1 MQIGFPD
8 SLVVKNSPAEAR
20 DTGDAGSMP
29 GSGRF
34 PEGGNGNPLQ
44 YSCLGIPWTEEP
56 GRLHTVHGV
65 SELDE
70 TKHTQKTQTVEPVI
84 ACCENSCKVLRIIST
99 PKFTI
104 NILLFQSCPLLF
116 HCCSSVTQSIPT
128 LYDPMDCRHTRLPC
142 PSPPPG
148 ACSNS
153 CPLSR
158 WCHPTISSPVAPFS
172 SCLQLFPAS
181 EAFPVSQLF
190 TSGGQSIGASASA
203 SVLPLNIQGRFPSG
217 LTGLI
222 SLLSKEL
229 SRVFSST
236 TVWKHQY
243 FGHSAFFMV
252 QLSHPYMTTGKTI
265 AFTIQTFVS
274 KIMSLLFNTLSSFVI
289 AVPPRSKHLLIS
301 WLRSPSV
308 VSLGPPRIKSTTVS
322 PSIPHEVIGLDAMIL
337 VFECWAL
344 S

>member
-1 MQIGFPD
+1 MLKGDLIPLCIDLHDCKMQIGFPD

-158 WCHPTISSPVAPFS
+158 
-172 SCLQLFPAS
+172 
-181 EAFPVSQLF
+181 
-190 TSGGQSIGASASA
+190 
-203 SVLPLNIQGRFPSG
+203 
-217 LTGLI
+217 
-222 SLLSKEL
+222 
-229 SRVFSST
+229 
-236 TVWKHQY
+236 
-243 FGHSAFFMV
+243 
-252 QLSHPYMTTGKTI
+252 
-265 AFTIQTFVS
+265 
-274 KIMSLLFNTLSSFVI
+274 
-289 AVPPRSKHLLIS
+289 
-301 WLRSPSV
+301 
-308 VSLGPPRIKSTTVS
+308 
-322 PSIPHEVIGLDAMIL
+322 
-337 VFECWAL
+337 
-344 S
+344 